1 MMQNRDVIFVSN
13 SLAKGGAARVI
24 CVLASEFV
32 QQGLNVGIA
41 VYSQHDG
48 EYELPLDVA
57 KEYGPANGMKL
68 SKAKRILWLRDLVK
82 CNPKA
87 TIIAFEYFVNM
98 QTIVAC
104 IGLPNK
110 VIISERNDPSRV
122 GNAPRTNWLRERLY
136 RHADMLVCQTDDA
149 AAYFSDK
156 VNKCVILNPIKDN
169 LPEPY
174 QGERRHA
181 VVTFCRLEKQK
192 NLDMLVYAFDE
203 FVKSHDDYT
212 LEIYGDGSEREHLE
226 QLVYTLNLEEKVS
239 INHGRSDIHQVVRD
253 AAMFVLPSNYE
264 GLSNSMLEAMAI
276 GMPVIC
282 TDCPCGGARMV
293 IKNGINGILVPVGD
307 RASLVKAMSTIVQI
321 EAEGKKISGEGI
333 KKLLSSK
340 KISDQWL
347 SLFDKREK

>member
-1 MMQNRDVIFVSN
+1 MIQNRDVIFVSN

-41 VYSQHDG
+41 AYAQHDG
-48 EYELPLDVA
+48 EYELPLDVV
-57 KEYGPANGMKL
+57 KEYGPSI
-68 SKAKRILWLRDLVK
+68 SKVKRILWLRDLIK
-82 CNPKA
+82 RNPKA

-98 QTIVAC
+98 QTVVAC
-104 IGLPNK
+104 VGLPNK
-110 VIISERNDPSRV
+110 LIISERNDPSRV
-122 GNAPRTNWLRERLY
+122 GNTPRTNWLRERLY

-156 VNKCVILNPIKDN
+156 VNKCVILNPIKED

-174 QGERRHA
+174 RGERRHA
-181 VVTFCRLEKQK
+181 VVAFCRLEKQK

-226 QLVYTLNLEEKVS
+226 QLVHTLNLEEKVS

-276 GMPVIC
+276 GLPVIC

-293 IKNGINGILVPVGD
+293 IKNGVNGILVPVKDVGALAKAMTD
-307 RASLVKAMSTIVQI
+307 MVDKLDAREIGNRASN
-321 EAEGKKISGEGI
+321 
-333 KKLLSSK
+333 LLQSLSPVIIAK
-340 KISDQWL
+340 QWKR
-347 SLFDKREK
+347 LF